1 MWLHNCC
8 SSRARSVHISK
19 KVAFLILKFSQLLI
33 IPGLQNDPFP
43 QTHTGFPSPET
54 ALHCVKLR
62 QEPLLYYQSGSVLL
76 FFLISVWL
84 PLPLKL
90 LLLLEELLLPLNHK
104 LGGVAGE
111 G

>member
-1 MWLHNCC
+1 MILSHKPTLVFQAQKLHC
-8 SSRARSVHISK
+8 
-19 KVAFLILKFSQLLI
+19 
-33 IPGLQNDPFP
+33 
-43 QTHTGFPSPET
+43 T

-90 LLLLEELLLPLNHK
+90 LLLLEELLLPPNHK